1 MDRDIRRDPLGWLD
15 DAARDGRGVRW
26 ISRREVCIY
35 DADVGRALLR
45 NDGARMVDHS
55 DFFGNGA
62 LAPARDVQI
71 ALARQANAVV
81 HDHAQKIDCGRIV
94 AALGQR
100 SEWPRA
106 GNALLLEIMRP
117 VLAAPWRSR
126 AFHEALDAMVAARI
140 LGRHAPALGI
150 VRRIR
155 DRFRFYRAVVG
166 EAAKAAKRPANEP
179 DLLEIIASY
188 GRAIDETAL
197 AQLYAG
203 FVFATVGSIGFAL
216 GWAVLQAVRRQKTEH
231 HPTHLVMEALRLY
244 PVAWLFQRRL
254 RQPDVILGERVL
266 PTQTVTISPYAI
278 HRNPVYWSEPTLFL
292 PERWSASADR
302 SAWLPFGTGDH
313 GCVAAG
319 LSVGLASR
327 LLAEILGHGPE
338 IEQGDGRPS
347 LGAALAPPR
356 FILKLR
362 TAERWP

>member
-26 ISRREVCIY
+26 VSRREVCIY
-35 DADVGRALLR
+35 DADAARALLR
-45 NDGARMVDHS
+45 NDGGRMVDHS

-62 LAPARDVQI
+62 LAPSREVQI
-71 ALARQANAVV
+71 ALSRQAYALIHEHVQNL
-81 HDHAQKIDCGRIV
+81 DCRRFV
-94 AALGQR
+94 STLARR

-117 VLAAPWRSR
+117 VLAGPWRSR

-140 LGRHAPALGI
+140 LGRHAPVLGI

-166 EAAKAAKRPANEP
+166 EAAKSADTPTNER
-179 DLLEIIASY
+179 DLLEAIGSY
-188 GRAIDETAL
+188 GHEIDERAL

-216 GWAVLQAVRRQKTEH
+216 GWAVLQAIRQQKAQH
-231 HPTHLVMEALRLY
+231 HPTHIVLEALRLY
-244 PVAWLFQRRL
+244 PIAWLFQRRL
-254 RQPDVILGERVL
+254 RQPDVILGERIL

-278 HRNPVYWSEPTLFL
+278 HRNPAYWQEPTGFL

-302 SAWLPFGTGDH
+302 SAYLPFGAGDH

-327 LLAEILGHGPE
+327 LLSEILARDPE
-338 IEQGDGRPS
+338 IESGDGRPS
-347 LGAALAPPR
+347 IGAALAPPR

-362 TAERWP
+362 TSGL